1 MAKSKLDLMYKKEQ
15 EEELKKKYGVKQTT
29 PNVKIL
35 MGKNEEKMKTLTG
48 DSNFGSTVKN
58 AFVKG
63 ATLQAQNQTMLAQNT
78 ANNVRNV
85 AQNYGAANASYGSAY
100 NQYAQNVGGT
110 TKNAVDH
117 WASVNAANSKAQLQQ
132 GVNNYN
138 AANQVMQEYGPIW
151 GMTTGVTGSD
161 QTGASIWG
169 YRNAPGNMGNQ
180 LAAQQTANQ
189 IRNQI
194 ADGGI
199 DVLGH
204 ALAARGLSG
213 GKTLDSYNKFL
224 EYSATGRISDD
235 KTVTPGVYSKI
246 VDEAVADFLTK
257 RYGDTAGNIYSNTTK
272 AFDDVV
278 SVGLGPVVGAVK
290 SAFDVGGES
299 LEQARLNGANNQQAI
314 LYGAANGLRASMSEP
329 IENMV
334 KRAVKSESLGEA
346 IHGIAGNFADE
357 FTQEKILRDNS
368 EYSNLVNHYY
378 QNGFS
383 KEQAQKIAKHELAK
397 ANIQSAS
404 EDMLYRKMFTPME
417 VYLKYGRR

>member
-1 MAKSKLDLMYKKEQ
+1 M
-15 EEELKKKYGVKQTT
+15 
-29 PNVKIL
+29 
-35 MGKNEEKMKTLTG
+35 
-48 DSNFGSTVKN
+48 
-58 AFVKG
+58 
-63 ATLQAQNQTMLAQNT
+63 QAQNQTMLAQNT

-204 ALAARGLSG
+204 ALAARG
-213 GKTLDSYNKFL
+213 
-224 EYSATGRISDD
+224 
-235 KTVTPGVYSKI
+235 
-246 VDEAVADFLTK
+246 
-257 RYGDTAGNIYSNTTK
+257 
-272 AFDDVV
+272 
-278 SVGLGPVVGAVK
+278 
-290 SAFDVGGES
+290 
-299 LEQARLNGANNQQAI
+299 
-314 LYGAANGLRASMSEP
+314 
-329 IENMV
+329 
-334 KRAVKSESLGEA
+334 
-346 IHGIAGNFADE
+346 
-357 FTQEKILRDNS
+357 
-368 EYSNLVNHYY
+368 
-378 QNGFS
+378 
-383 KEQAQKIAKHELAK
+383 
-397 ANIQSAS
+397 
-404 EDMLYRKMFTPME
+404 
-417 VYLKYGRR
+417 